1 MKLKIKELRKQK
13 KVSQDDL
20 AVKTGI
26 SARMIF
32 DYERQ
37 KIDIP
42 IQKLQLIANCLQV
55 SIFDLIELEP
65 GERFDSND
73 ANEIFKALHE
83 PRTEYEIKSEVLQA
97 HKKTIEVLENVV
109 LDLRSNN
116 KLLQKI
122 VEEKCFQ

>member
-1 MKLKIKELRKQK
+1 MKLRIKELRKQK

-73 ANEIFKALHE
+73 ANEIFKVIQE
-83 PRTEYEIKSEVLQA
+83 PPIEYEIKSEVLQA